1 MTLNGQLLLFTVP
14 GKEVTKEF
22 EARAAGTVLP
32 RDSIARVPEARFGS
46 GSSPGGSVSMHAAI
60 AGLLHYRCNGQAYK
74 TSRRAGVLESLNVMV
89 REAKTAVVGMEACRR
104 WPCLMPSTLLPFEAN
119 HAQ

>member
-1 MTLNGQLLLFTVP
+1 MRQVRFCQGIVL
-14 GKEVTKEF
+14 
-22 EARAAGTVLP
+22 RAS
-32 RDSIARVPEARFGS
+32 RRQDSALDLR
-46 GSSPGGSVSMHAAI
+46 PGGSVSMHAAI